1 MAAVPRG
8 RAADRAGEEAGR
20 VPPLT
25 RFGVRALSIL
35 AEYEMVGMVTGGWRG
50 ARCDTF
56 YRPRRDRH
64 HGCFRRSLGDERLPV
79 VVRVSPAKLLLAL
92 FRRRA
97 QNDSRWR
104 CPLRLLSVILTLLVV
119 TLIAVLPVQAQQGLT
134 NTDIIKMQSAGLSES
149 IILSS
154 VNTQPAA
161 YDTSTDGLLAL
172 KKAGVSDA
180 VLAAM
185 ISRNAAMKSG
195 VGAPSGTNLP
205 SAAPAGPPPGV
216 DEVGVYYQDKNKA
229 WHPIPSEIVNTKSGG
244 LLKSIATDGI
254 VKGDTNGHIKGAES
268 PTKLTTGLN
277 VLIFMPETY
286 SANDYILVKLHQNS
300 NNREFRAMT
309 GGVFHS
315 SGGATKDTVGF
326 GSRKLAPHVYELTF
340 AAPLT
345 PGQYGIIPPGA
356 TTTSNLAAGGK
367 IYSFSI
373 TE

>member
-1 MAAVPRG
+1 MAA
-8 RAADRAGEEAGR
+8 
-20 VPPLT
+20 
-25 RFGVRALSIL
+25 
-35 AEYEMVGMVTGGWRG
+35 
-50 ARCDTF
+50 
-56 YRPRRDRH
+56 
-64 HGCFRRSLGDERLPV
+64 PV
-79 VVRVSPAKLLLAL
+79 LVRVSEAKLLLAL
-92 FRRRA
+92 FRQQA

-104 CPLRLLSVILTLLVV
+104 CPLRLLSVLLTLLVV
-119 TLIAVLPVQAQQGLT
+119 AFIAASPVQAQQGLT

-154 VNTQPAA
+154 VNTEPAD
-161 YDTSTDGLLAL
+161 YDTSTDNLLAL

-180 VLAAM
+180 VVAAM

-195 VGAPSGTNLP
+195 IGNASGTNLQ

-229 WHPIPSEIVNTKSGG
+229 CHPIPSEIVNTKSGG

-268 PTKLTTGLN
+268 ATRLTTGSKM
-277 VLIFMPETY
+277 LIFMPETY
-286 SANDYILVKLHQNS
+286 SANDYILVKLHQDS

-315 SGGATKDTVGF
+315 SGGATKDTVAF
-326 GSRKLAPHVYELTF
+326 GSQKLAPHVYALTF
-340 AAPLT
+340 AALLT